1 MICMQVLIFQ
11 LDKYYSQKKKK
22 KKLDKYFCFYK
33 TL

>member
-22 KKLDKYFCFYK
+22 KKIIQVFLF
-33 TL
+33 L

>member
-22 KKLDKYFCFYK
+22 KKIRQVFLF
-33 TL
+33 L